1 MVTSLADEDTERL
14 DFHFTFIWNLNEF
27 VHQFVKLLENCKRN
41 GNVVCLHS
49 AVSHYLP
56 CLPLFLHFS
65 CGYSSLLM
73 YCVRMLRIMHCMD
86 FFSMEMLFGPNASLS
101 KLVAHPTNSF
111 SWRGKNCL
119 ETMFLMEAVLL
130 SWVQIHYLA
139 IWQKT
144 FCVVF
149 GCTSYICISS
159 LQVLQIPS
167 TVQRHA
173 LNRAWL
179 TRHRCKGGCGSVCL
193 WVLALWPSDA
203 AEVE

>member
-111 SWRGKNCL
+111 SWRGERQKLFGNNVFDGSCTVVL
-119 ETMFLMEAVLL
+119 GSNPLSGNLAEDFLCGVWMHLL
-130 SWVQIHYLA
+130 HLHKFSPGTPNSFHSP
-139 IWQKT
+139 KT
-144 FCVVF
+144 
-149 GCTSYICISS
+149 CT
-159 LQVLQIPS
+159 
-167 TVQRHA
+167 
-173 LNRAWL
+173 
-179 TRHRCKGGCGSVCL
+179 
-193 WVLALWPSDA
+193 
-203 AEVE
+203 